1 MLLRGASQSVQLDLT
16 VTIEQ
21 DGARLTGSSESPQ
34 TGSCQ
39 LTGTVAGDTVDAEL
53 GSCEVRVDEEGVIP
67 GCGPDPWSTEMTG
80 AAFTATVSGESMS
93 GTFTE
98 TRMMR
103 SGDER
108 HTATLTGSLAL
119 QR

>member
-1 MLLRGASQSVQLDLT
+1 MALRTASQSVQLDLT
-16 VTIEQ
+16 VTLEQ
-21 DGARLTGSSESPQ
+21 DGTQLTGSSESPQ

-39 LTGTVAGDTVDAEL
+39 LTGSVTGNTVDAAL
-53 GSCEVRVDEEGVIP
+53 GSCNVTIDEEGVIP
-67 GCGPDPWSTEMTG
+67 GCGPDSWSTEMAAG
-80 AAFTATVSGESMS
+80 AFTATVSGSSMT

-103 SGDER
+103 SGTQR